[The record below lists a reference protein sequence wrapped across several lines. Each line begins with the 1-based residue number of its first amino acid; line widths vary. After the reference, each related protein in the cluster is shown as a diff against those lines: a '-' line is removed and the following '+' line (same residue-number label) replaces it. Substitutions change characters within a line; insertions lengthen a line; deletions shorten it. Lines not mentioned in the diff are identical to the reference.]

1 MSFGRYGS
9 TYKQGSIILKT
20 IKDLDIAGKTVFIRC
35 DFNVPKDD
43 QGNITDDRRIRGA
56 LTSIRYCLDRECK
69 VILASHYERPE
80 PGIYEEKYS
89 LATVVT
95 RLQTLLKL
103 ADNITL
109 AKDVIGEKTKAKA
122 AALESGE
129 VLVLENLRYE
139 AGETKNDV
147 AFAKELASMADIYI
161 NDAFGACHRA
171 HASIDA
177 MAREFDK
184 NHKAAG
190 FLLNKEVTFFDKTLS
205 DPIRPFVAVIG
216 GSKVSGKLEALRQL
230 LDKVDK
236 VIIGGGMAFTFL
248 KAQGYEIGTSLV
260 EDDLLDEARTVMI
273 KARKMGV
280 KFYLPVD
287 VVVSPEFKEFSVS
300 KYLPAQEIP
309 EDWMGLDIGPASSRL
324 FREVINDAQTIL
336 WNGPMGVYEW
346 DRFAK
351 GSLLMSHDIAGSH
364 ATTIV
369 GGGDTADV
377 AQKAGDVEEMTF
389 VSTGGGASL
398 NLLEGKALPGIEALK
413 I

>member
-1 MSFGRYGS
+1 M
-9 TYKQGSIILKT
+9 KI
-20 IKDLDIAGKTVFIRC
+20 IKDLENIEGKTVFIRC
-35 DFNVPKDD
+35 DFNVPKDED
-43 QGNITDDRRIRGA
+43 GNITDDRRIRGA
-56 LTSIRYCLDRECK
+56 LQTIRYCLDRECK
-69 VILASHYERPE
+69 VILASHYERPK
-80 PGIYEEKYS
+80 PNVYEEKYS
-89 LATVVT
+89 LKIVVT
-95 RLQTLLKL
+95 RLKTLLKIADKITL
-103 ADNITL
+103 ADN
-109 AKDVIGEKTKAKA
+109 VIGEDTKAKA
-122 AALESGE
+122 AALKSGE

-139 AGETKNDV
+139 VGETKNDIE
-147 AFAKELASMADIYI
+147 FAKDLASMVDIYI

-177 MAREFDK
+177 MAREFDSE
-184 NHKAAG
+184 HRAAG
-190 FLLNKEVTFFDKTLS
+190 FLLTKEVKFFEKTLTT
-205 DPIRPFVAVIG
+205 PIRPFVAVIG
-216 GSKVSGKLEALRQL
+216 GSKISGKLEALRAL

-273 KARKMGV
+273 KARKKGI

-287 VVVSPEFKEFSVS
+287 VVVAAEFKEHSIS
-300 KYLPAQEIP
+300 KYLPSQEIP
-309 EDWMGLDIGPASSRL
+309 ADWMGLDIGPATSRL
-324 FREVINDAQTIL
+324 FREVLYDAQTIL

-377 AQKAGDVEEMTF
+377 AQKAGDVDEMTF

-398 NLLEGKALPGIEALK
+398 NLLEGKSLPGIEALK
-413 I
+413 A

>member
-1 MSFGRYGS
+1 M
-9 TYKQGSIILKT
+9 KT

-35 DFNVPKDD
+35 DFNVPKDE

-80 PGIYEEKYS
+80 PGVYEEKFS

-139 AGETKNDV
+139 AGETKNDI
-147 AFAKELASMADIYI
+147 AFAKELASMADVYI

-177 MAREFDK
+177 MARLFDAD
-184 NHKAAG
+184 HRGAG
-190 FLLNKEVTFFDKTLS
+190 FLLNKEVNFFEKTLAN
-205 DPIRPFVAVIG
+205 PIRPFVAVIG
-216 GSKVSGKLEALRQL
+216 GSKVSGKLEALREL
-230 LDKVDK
+230 LNKVDK
-236 VIIGGGMAFTFL
+236 VVIGGGMAFTFL

-260 EDDLLDEARTVMI
+260 EDDLLDEARTIMI
-273 KARKMGV
+273 KARKQGV

-287 VVVSPEFKEFSVS
+287 VVVSPEFKEHSIS
-300 KYLPAQEIP
+300 KYLPSQEIP

-324 FREVINDAQTIL
+324 FREVLDDAQTIL

-398 NLLEGKALPGIEALK
+398 NLLEGKSLPGIEALK
-413 I
+413 V

>member
-1 MSFGRYGS
+1 
-9 TYKQGSIILKT
+9 LKT
-20 IKDLDIAGKTVFIRC
+20 LKDIEITGKTVFIRC
-35 DFNVPKDD
+35 DFNVPKDE

-56 LTSIRYCLDRECK
+56 LASIRYCLDRDCK

-80 PGIYEEKYS
+80 PNVYEDKYS
-89 LATVVT
+89 LAPVVT
-95 RLQTLLKL
+95 RLHTLLKL
-103 ADNITL
+103 ASDINL
-109 AKDVIGEKTKAKA
+109 AKDVIGEDAKAKA
-122 AALESGE
+122 SALKTGE

-147 AFAKELASMADIYI
+147 NFAKELASMVDIYI

-177 MAREFDK
+177 MARLFDAD
-184 NHKAAG
+184 HRAAG
-190 FLLNKEVTFFDKTLS
+190 FLLTKEVNFFEKTLAR
-205 DPIRPFVAVIG
+205 PIRPFVAVIG

-248 KAQGYEIGTSLV
+248 KAQGYEIGNSLV

-273 KARKMGV
+273 KARKKGV

-287 VVVSPEFKEFSVS
+287 VVVAPAFEEYSTS
-300 KYLPAQEIP
+300 KYLPSQEIP
-309 EDWMGLDIGPASSRL
+309 SNWMGLDIGPASSRL
-324 FREVINDAQTIL
+324 FREVLYDAQTIL

-377 AQKAGDVEEMTF
+377 AQKAGDVDEMTF

-413 I
+413 A

>member
-1 MSFGRYGS
+1 M
-9 TYKQGSIILKT
+9 KI
-20 IKDLDIAGKTVFIRC
+20 IKDLENIEGKTVFIRC
-35 DFNVPKDD
+35 DFNVPKDED
-43 QGNITDDRRIRGA
+43 GNITDDRRIRGA
-56 LTSIRYCLDRECK
+56 LQTIRYCLDRECK
-69 VILASHYERPE
+69 VILASHYERPK
-80 PGIYEEKYS
+80 PNVYEEKYS
-89 LATVVT
+89 LKIVVT
-95 RLQTLLKL
+95 RLKTLLKIADKITL
-103 ADNITL
+103 ADN
-109 AKDVIGEKTKAKA
+109 VIGEDTKAKA
-122 AALESGE
+122 AALKSGE

-139 AGETKNDV
+139 VGETKNDIE
-147 AFAKELASMADIYI
+147 FAKDLASMVDIYI

-177 MAREFDK
+177 MAREFDSE
-184 NHKAAG
+184 HRAAG
-190 FLLNKEVTFFDKTLS
+190 FLLTKEVKFFEKTLTT
-205 DPIRPFVAVIG
+205 PIRPFVAVIG
-216 GSKVSGKLEALRQL
+216 GSKISGKLEALRAL

-273 KARKMGV
+273 KARKKGI

-287 VVVSPEFKEFSVS
+287 VVVAPEFKEHSIS
-300 KYLPAQEIP
+300 KYLPSQEIP
-309 EDWMGLDIGPASSRL
+309 ADWMGLDIGPATSRL
-324 FREVINDAQTIL
+324 FREVLYDAQTIL

-377 AQKAGDVEEMTF
+377 AQKAGDVDEMTF

-398 NLLEGKALPGIEALK
+398 NLLEGKSLPGIEALK
-413 I
+413 A

>member
-1 MSFGRYGS
+1 M
-9 TYKQGSIILKT
+9 KT
-20 IKDLDIAGKTVFIRC
+20 IKDLEIAGKTVFIRC

-43 QGNITDDRRIRGA
+43 EGNITDDRRIRGA
-56 LTSIRYCLDRECK
+56 LTSIRYCLDRDCK

-80 PGIYEEKYS
+80 PGVYEEKFS

-103 ADNITL
+103 ASDITL
-109 AKDVIGEKTKAKA
+109 AKDVVGPDAKAKV
-122 AALESGE
+122 AALQTGE

-139 AGETKNDV
+139 AGETKNDIG
-147 AFAKELASMADIYI
+147 FARELASMSDIYI

-177 MAREFDK
+177 MAKLYDRE
-184 NHKAAG
+184 HRAAG
-190 FLLNKEVTFFDKTLS
+190 FLLSKEVNFFEKTLS
-205 DPIRPFVAVIG
+205 KPIRPFVAVIG
-216 GSKVSGKLEALRQL
+216 GSKVSGKLEALREL

-236 VIIGGGMAFTFL
+236 VVIGGGMAFTFL

-260 EDDLLDEARTVMI
+260 EDDLLDEARTIMI
-273 KARKMGV
+273 KARKKGV

-287 VVVSPEFKEFSVS
+287 VVVAPEFKEYSIS

-324 FREVINDAQTIL
+324 FREVIADAQTIL

-377 AQKAGDVEEMTF
+377 AQKAGDVDEMTF

-413 I
+413 A

>member
-1 MSFGRYGS
+1 M
-9 TYKQGSIILKT
+9 KT
-20 IKDLDIAGKTVFIRC
+20 IKDIDIDGKRVFIRC

-43 QGNITDDRRIRGA
+43 DGNITDDRRIRGA
-56 LTSIRYCLDRECK
+56 LQTIRYCLDRDCK

-80 PGIYEEKYS
+80 PGKYEEKFS
-89 LATVVT
+89 LKPVAQ
-95 RLQTLLKL
+95 RLHTLLKL

-109 AKDVIGEKTKAKA
+109 AKDVVGEDAKAKA
-122 AALESGE
+122 KALSAGD

-147 AFAKELASMADIYI
+147 EFAKELASMVDVYI

-177 MAREFDK
+177 MARLFDK
-184 NHKAAG
+184 DTKAAG
-190 FLLNKEVTFFDKTLS
+190 FLLNKEVTFFDKTLEN
-205 DPIRPFVAVIG
+205 PIRPFVAVVG

-248 KAQGYEIGTSLV
+248 KAQGYEIGNSLV

-273 KARKMGV
+273 KARKKGV

-287 VVVSPEFKEFSVS
+287 VIVAPEFSENTPVKFVTF
-300 KYLPAQEIP
+300 QEIP
-309 EDWMGLDIGPASSRL
+309 EGWMGLDIGPASSRL
-324 FREVINDAQTIL
+324 FREVLSDAQTIL
-336 WNGPMGVYEW
+336 WNGPMGVYEMEK
-346 DRFAK
+346 FAK
-351 GSLLMSHDIAGSH
+351 GSIKMSHNIADTH

-377 AQKAGDVEEMTF
+377 ALRAGDVDEMTF

-398 NLLEGKALPGIEALK
+398 NLLEGKTLPGIEALK
-413 I
+413 A